1 MMTASTPETEKIREI
16 TNELKQA
23 GLWKEEIP
31 SWVIAYEKKV
41 QDEQGF
47 LEWLQFIYLPNK
59 LQRNTTGN
67 HSSQQLIAPQARV
80 FLGQDLAKGKLLRL
94 LVELDSLL

>member
-1 MMTASTPETEKIREI
+1 MTISTPEAEKIREI

-31 SWVIAYEKKV
+31 SWVTAYEEKLV

-59 LQRNTTGN
+59 LQRHGINSY
-67 HSSQQLIAPQARV
+67 SSQQLIAPQARL
-80 FLGQDLAKGKLLRL
+80 FLGQDLDKGKLLRL
-94 LVELDSLL
+94 LVELDSL